1 MKQHYLLLPIVL
13 ISLTSCSTVRRM
25 NDLINQSSY
34 SIDAN
39 RQAIDRS
46 TEVINQNA
54 RVVDESTKAIE
65 ENKRHLEALSSS
77 S

>member
-1 MKQHYLLLPIVL
+1 MKTRYLAVFIGL
-13 ISLTSCSTVRRM
+13 ISLTSCSTVTRM
-25 NDLINQSSY
+25 NNLINQSSY
-34 SIDAN
+34 SIEAN

-54 RVVDESTKAIE
+54 RLIEGSSKAIE
-65 ENKRHLEALSSS
+65 ENRKHLETLSSS